1 VRAAWAKGEHYGY
14 FEYVSNIRGK
24 HSKMSTHAKPEPNVQ
39 QAVPF
44 FGVTNMEASLRFY
57 VDGLGFVM
65 TKKWTPDGDGKVR
78 WCWLEHGTAA
88 LMLQEYRKDH
98 HPNSGRPPGELGVG
112 VAVCILCRDALEIY
126 HQAKARGIEVK
137 RPFVGNGMWVTGL
150 RDPDGYRIEFESY
163 TDVPEET
170 EYSEG

>member
-1 VRAAWAKGEHYGY
+1 MATQAK
-14 FEYVSNIRGK
+14 
-24 HSKMSTHAKPEPNVQ
+24 TDPNVQ

-44 FGVTNMEASLRFY
+44 FMVTSMEDSLRFY
-57 VDGLGFVM
+57 VDGLGFEL

-98 HPNSGRPPGELGVG
+98 HPNSGRPDAKLGVG
-112 VAVCILCRDALEIY
+112 VSVCFICRDALAIY
-126 HQAKARGIEVK
+126 HQAKARGLEVK
-137 RPFVGNGMWVTGL
+137 RPFVGNGMWVTSLG
-150 RDPDGYRIEFESY
+150 DPDGYRVDFESY

-170 EYSEG
+170 EYSEPLRPK